1 VCSATFDLAD
11 LYADTLTCFFSK
23 QYSSYNWSYFICNFN
38 SKMFNALMWSCR
50 QATAFYFFG
59 VLFFCTYFC
68 GALYTCANAT
78 CRLCMRNSY
87 ASTPEVET
95 THAMYTAYSVVK
107 FHEILLA
114 WKFSL
119 KNFHWK
125 FYGFSVKCYDVS
137 IILLTV
143 FVVIWIFCHL
153 WWKISMTISKNGFE
167 NNRKFHEILLSF
179 ITKNFTH
186 ISTRVAQKRRH
197 RMFRQWWP

>member
-1 VCSATFDLAD
+1 MLIR
-11 LYADTLTCFFSK
+11 
-23 QYSSYNWSYFICNFN
+23 WRRFIF
-38 SKMFNALMWSCR
+38 L
-50 QATAFYFFG
+50 AFYFFALIFV
-59 VLFFCTYFC
+59 VLYIRVQMQ
-68 GALYTCANAT
+68 LV
-78 CRLCMRNSY
+78 CMRNSY

-95 THAMYTAYSVVK
+95 THAMYTAYSAVK

-125 FYGFSVKCYDVS
+125 FYGFSVKCCDVS

-167 NNRKFHEILLSF
+167 KNRKFHEILLSF
-179 ITKNFTH
+179 ITENFT

-197 RMFRQWWP
+197 RTFRQWWP

>member
-1 VCSATFDLAD
+1 MLIRWRVFFQNSTHPIIEATSFV
-11 LYADTLTCFFSK
+11 TLTLKCLMRWCEVVVK
-23 QYSSYNWSYFICNFN
+23 RRRFIF
-38 SKMFNALMWSCR
+38 L
-50 QATAFYFFG
+50 AFY
-59 VLFFCTYFC
+59 FFCTYFC